1 MRALFLDT
9 SFILALEDA
18 DDQHHREAAGYWRA
32 YHEQPQPLVSTSY
45 VFDETLTVIRKR
57 LDHARAMA
65 VARRLRTSPLM
76 TFVPVDLPDFE
87 AGLAW
92 FERYHDKDF
101 SFTDCV
107 SFAVM
112 KRLELSTALTFDR
125 WQRKPA
131 SCGSTQGRS

>member
-1 MRALFLDT
+1 VRALFLDT

-18 DDQHHREAAGYWRA
+18 DDQYHREAAGYWRA
-32 YHEQPQPLVSTSY
+32 FQERPQPLVSTVY
-45 VFDETLTVIRKR
+45 VFDETLTIIRKR

-76 TFVPVDLPDFE
+76 TIVHVDPPDFD

-92 FERYHDKDF
+92 FERYHDKEF

-112 KRLELSTALTFDR
+112 KRLDLSTALTFD
-125 WQRKPA
+125 QHFVQAGFERKP
-131 SCGSTQGRS
+131 

>member
-1 MRALFLDT
+1 VRALFLDT
-9 SFILALEDA
+9 SFTLALEDA
-18 DDQHHREAAGYWRA
+18 DDQYHREAATHWRA
-32 YHEQPQPLVSTSY
+32 YQQRPQPLVSTAY
-45 VFDETLTVIRKR
+45 VFAETLTVIRKR

-65 VARRLRTSPLM
+65 VAKRLRTSPLV
-76 TFVPVDLPDFE
+76 TLLPVDLPDFE

-112 KRLELSTALTFDR
+112 KRLGLKTALTFDHHFVQSGFER
-125 WQRKPA
+125 LP
-131 SCGSTQGRS
+131 

>member
-18 DDQHHREAAGYWRA
+18 DDQYHQEAAGYWRG
-32 YHEQPQPLVSTSY
+32 YHEQPQPLVSTAY
-45 VFDETLTVIRKR
+45 VFDEALTIIRKR
-57 LDHARAMA
+57 LDHARAMV

-76 TFVPVDLPDFE
+76 TLVPVDLPDFE

-112 KRLELSTALTFDR
+112 KRLELSTALTFDDHFAQAGF
-125 WQRKPA
+125 QRRP
-131 SCGSTQGRS
+131 